1 MDFSETEF
9 VKSTEISQAQ
19 GSARRIVISDSQPI
33 VVGCV
38 ISSASMSSVSSV
50 SPQAQCYKEAKEEE
64 SKVCELANLHFLN
77 KAHRAFSE

>member
-1 MDFSETEF
+1 MDYSETEF
-9 VKSTEISQAQ
+9 VKSTESSQAQ

-50 SPQAQCYKEAKEEE
+50 SPQVKCYKDAKGEE
-64 SKVCELANLHFLN
+64 SKVCVSTLVLAN
-77 KAHRAFSE
+77 